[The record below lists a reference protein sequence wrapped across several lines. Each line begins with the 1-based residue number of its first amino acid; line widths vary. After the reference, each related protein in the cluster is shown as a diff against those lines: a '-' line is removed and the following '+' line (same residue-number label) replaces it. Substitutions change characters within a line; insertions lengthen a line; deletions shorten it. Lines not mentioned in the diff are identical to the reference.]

1 MNNQKPPKGIAIVI
15 LIMLALL
22 CLRCEEN
29 EPCSV
34 YDELRCNKCEIGDKR
49 TTCLEHCV
57 DGKWEVMIDCKAS
70 IGDDAVCIDRAHE
83 EATCAIIGG

>member
-1 MNNQKPPKGIAIVI
+1 MNNRGITFVIV
-15 LIMLALL
+15 MLWIALVAVN
-22 CLRCEEN
+22 CEEN

-34 YDELRCNKCEIGDKR
+34 YDELRCADD
-49 TTCLEHCV
+49 CLEHCI

-83 EATCAIIGG
+83 EATCTIIGG